1 VSYEQDYILRLAR
14 QLAEVVARILGLGR
28 TGQLADALAVAERAY
43 GDLLGLPAG
52 LIDRIDAATL
62 LGLLR
67 SPDEA
72 HALID
77 LLEAEAVVLEASGDT
92 ARAARRRELATG
104 LRAARV

>member
-1 VSYEQDYILRLAR
+1 MGYEQDYILRLAR

-52 LIDRIDAATL
+52 LIDRVDARTL

-67 SPDEA
+67 SSEEA
-72 HALID
+72 HALVD
-77 LLEAEAVVLEASGDT
+77 LLLAEAVVLEASGDT
-92 ARAARRRELATG
+92 ARASRRRDLAAG
-104 LRAARV
+104 LRAARG